1 MTFPEFARA
10 VRASWVAVVAFLLL
24 GAGAGAGLAALQ
36 TPKYQSSAA
45 VVVAAQAP
53 ADISEANQGG
63 TYTQQVAKSYAYVAS
78 TEIVLDRVIDRLGL
92 TQSAGSLASQV
103 SASVPLG
110 TQVVSITASDP
121 SPNQAARIANAVAAA
136 LADSTDLFTPSLTV
150 RDNVVQV
157 TTVQRAAPA
166 AVPVSPNVRLSI
178 AIGLFIGLA
187 AGLVFAV
194 LRERRSDR
202 SEGGLDEGT
211 ESDAEPSAEPDAEP
225 DAGAARAE
233 GSSEDDPQEG
243 RELSAQ
249 ADPGTA
255 QDPEPDRELLRRP
268 T

>member
-24 GAGAGAGLAALQ
+24 GAGVGAGLAALQ

-103 SASVPLG
+103 SATVPLD
-110 TQVVSITASDP
+110 TQVVAITASDA
-121 SPNQAARIANAVAAA
+121 SPKQAARIANAVATA
-136 LADSTDLFTPSLTV
+136 LADSTDLFTPSLSV
-150 RDNVVQV
+150 QDNVVQV
-157 TTVQRAAPA
+157 TTVQRAMPA
-166 AVPVSPNVRLSI
+166 TSPVSPNVRLSI
-178 AIGLFIGLA
+178 AIGLFVGLA

-194 LRERRSDR
+194 LRERRSDDDDGG
-202 SEGGLDEGT
+202 EGDADE
-211 ESDAEPSAEPDAEP
+211 DVRDPDGVDRADGP
-225 DAGAARAE
+225 AAGGADQQSPPFAPE
-233 GSSEDDPQEG
+233 TKPVPQVDPKPA
-243 RELSAQ
+243 LV
-249 ADPGTA
+249 
-255 QDPEPDRELLRRP
+255 RRV